1 MKILLIEDDD
11 EVADYAAQGLAR
23 EGHMVTRA
31 ADGRAGL
38 LRASCEP
45 WDLLI
50 VDRRLPQL
58 EGLAL
63 VRMLRAG
70 GMSAPA
76 LFLTSLGEVSDRVA
90 GFQAGGDDYLVKP
103 FALAE
108 LLARVEALGRR
119 QHPSP
124 EPEIMLRAGDLEID
138 LLKRTA
144 RRSGKNLDLQERE
157 LRVLEYLMRSAGR
170 VVTRTMLLE
179 NVWGFDFEP
188 RTNLVESNVSRLR
201 MKIGQFSDGGPIQT
215 VRGVGYRL
223 SANHS
228 N

>member
-1 MKILLIEDDD
+1 MKILLIEDDA
-11 EVADYAAQGLAR
+11 EVADYAMQGLAR
-23 EGHMVTRA
+23 EGHLVTRV
-31 ADGRAGL
+31 ADGREGL
-38 LRASCEP
+38 LRASCEA

-58 EGLAL
+58 EGLTL

-70 GMSAPA
+70 DVGIPA
-76 LFLTSLGEVSDRVA
+76 LFLTALGEVTDRVE
-90 GFQAGGDDYLVKP
+90 GLQAGGDDYLVKP

-119 QHPSP
+119 QQPP
-124 EPEIMLRAGDLEID
+124 MEPETILRSGDLEID
-138 LLKRTA
+138 LLKRAA
-144 RRSGKNLDLQERE
+144 RRSGKTLDLQERE
-157 LRVLEYLMRSAGR
+157 LRVLEYLMRSTGR

-179 NVWGFDFEP
+179 KVWGFDFEP

-201 MKIGQFSDGGPIQT
+201 MKIGQSCDVGPIQT
-215 VRGVGYRL
+215 VRGVGYRFV
-223 SANHS
+223 ATHS

>member
-1 MKILLIEDDD
+1 MKILLIEDDE
-11 EVADYAAQGLAR
+11 EVAAYAIQGLAR
-23 EGHMVTRA
+23 EGHLVSHA
-31 ADGRAGL
+31 ADGRDGL
-38 LRASCEP
+38 LRASCES

-50 VDRRLPQL
+50 VDRMLPQL

-63 VRMLRAG
+63 VKMLRAG

-76 LFLTSLGEVSDRVA
+76 LFLTSLGEVTDRVA
-90 GFQAGGDDYLVKP
+90 GLQAGGDDYLVKP

-119 QHPSP
+119 RMPAAVA
-124 EPEIMLRAGDLEID
+124 ETTLRAGDLEID

-144 RRSGKNLDLQERE
+144 RRSGKELDLQERE

-170 VVTRTMLLE
+170 VVKRTMLLE

-201 MKIGQFSDGGPIQT
+201 TKIGQSSDGGPIQT

-223 SANHS
+223 SATPPV
-228 N
+228 